1 MFFNCVESFNFLL
14 SEISIMMLNTV
25 FLFMIFYPLF
35 NFNQSQVGFA
45 NPSYPQNYPQK
56 LLGKHCC
63 PAPEVVGI

>member
-1 MFFNCVESFNFLL
+1 
-14 SEISIMMLNTV
+14 
-25 FLFMIFYPLF
+25 MIFYPLF